1 MRPLYVAGLI
11 GPDDRNSVHLVER
24 LAPGEYDQLH
34 HFVSGASSRV
44 ARLRRSGGLQCK
56 ESVCFPGSTDPV
68 AGSNG
73 MVRRPSGAVA
83 GEMSHFKN
91 RPLPAAPTNSPAS
104 ATTCPRTSVV
114 IGQPLMVL
122 PS

>member
-1 MRPLYVAGLI
+1 MQVVGCL
-11 GPDDRNSVHLVER
+11 
-24 LAPGEYDQLH
+24 
-34 HFVSGASSRV
+34 
-44 ARLRRSGGLQCK
+44 
-56 ESVCFPGSTDPV
+56 PGSTDPV

-73 MVRRPSGAVA
+73 MVRCPSGAVA

-104 ATTCPRTSVV
+104 ATTSPRTSVV

-122 PS
+122 IHRVVDHGLPDGDFAVRVPDRQVCVAAHRDHALARVQA